1 LRVVQAEQ
9 VFRAVER
16 AKYEHERFYQATSML
31 GRALTPEQVMETAFD
46 ACAAIVDYDAA
57 AIALYDKDR
66 AKHRICAVRVAEGG
80 HGMIDPELPGFEFK
94 DNAGLASMVVKNRHY

>member
-1 LRVVQAEQ
+1 
-9 VFRAVER
+9 
-16 AKYEHERFYQATSML
+16 ML

-66 AKHRICAVRVAEGG
+66 AKHRPSGLGRSRMGLRGEDGG
-80 HGMIDPELPGFEFK
+80 SAGVSIGPRLQDRDDRLGM
-94 DNAGLASMVVKNRHY
+94 